1 MMPCYE
7 YFAEGIQHRT
17 SLEEFKVI
25 NYNLPQSPWLE
36 KNILPVLEQNRKL
49 TVLELSNCSLSADD
63 LTLLTKFVAE
73 NKTLSTL
80 NISRTNIESED
91 AVKAL
96 ASAFKKHPAL
106 RKVNL
111 AYCSFTGGH
120 GMVDKILA
128 ACRKCDSL
136 EIGHKDF
143 DSKCVE
149 NIANFLRKKHS
160 LTSFS
165 LVGAPVDKDNKR
177 LLSEALVQNKT
188 IEKLRL
194 HSNQLQLPAVI
205 RGTKKVMK
213 ALSRLTHLDMSNNRF
228 PVQGAKVMSKFL
240 EEPDC
245 KLVSLIMS
253 NNHLTTKGANELIPT
268 LKKNTSLQ
276 HLDLS
281 SNWLNDQCAPAVI
294 DMLLNNST
302 LLSLNLSKNKSLKAS
317 YLEKGSRSRW
327 EYDENEESGSR
338 WKYVAK
344 DGGRAKIVKGA
355 LFDLTSLE
363 SIAACNHTCAV
374 KMSGCNLGNTHEET
388 IRKINALEVCEVK
401 KIRHKVVLALN
412 KVKRDLY
419 ESSNFKDL
427 PLEVMPYLLE
437 MLQQRLSQTDFP
449 RSLKTR
455 GDATTLNRLYVSI
468 KTWQTLPLL
477 FARGPGKRKKKVAKK
492 KPRKR
497 SKFGDTEDDDD
508 EAWVPK
514 GARTTGKSWRNPVS
528 GNWEWIPPPVY

>member
-1 MMPCYE
+1 
-7 YFAEGIQHRT
+7 
-17 SLEEFKVI
+17 
-25 NYNLPQSPWLE
+25 
-36 KNILPVLEQNRKL
+36 
-49 TVLELSNCSLSADD
+49 
-63 LTLLTKFVAE
+63 
-73 NKTLSTL
+73 
-80 NISRTNIESED
+80 
-91 AVKAL
+91 
-96 ASAFKKHPAL
+96 
-106 RKVNL
+106 
-111 AYCSFTGGH
+111 
-120 GMVDKILA
+120 
-128 ACRKCDSL
+128 
-136 EIGHKDF
+136 
-143 DSKCVE
+143 
-149 NIANFLRKKHS
+149 
-160 LTSFS
+160 
-165 LVGAPVDKDNKR
+165 
-177 LLSEALVQNKT
+177 
-188 IEKLRL
+188 
-194 HSNQLQLPAVI
+194 
-205 RGTKKVMK
+205 
-213 ALSRLTHLDMSNNRF
+213 
-228 PVQGAKVMSKFL
+228 
-240 EEPDC
+240 
-245 KLVSLIMS
+245 MS
-253 NNHLTTKGANELIPT
+253 NNHLTTKGANALIPT

-317 YLEKGSRSRW
+317 YLEKGSRYRW

-388 IRKINALEVCEVK
+388 IRKVSSFTHVCHPSIYLTLLNNIDRNTSKSHYQINALEVCEAK

-437 MLQQRLSQTDFP
+437 MLQQRLSPTDFP

-477 FARGPGKRKKKVAKK
+477 FARGPGKRKKKAAKK
-492 KPRKR
+492 RPQKR
-497 SKFGDTEDDDD
+497 RKFGDTEGDDD
-508 EAWVPK
+508 EAWIPK
-514 GARTTGKSWRNPVS
+514 GARTSGKSWRNPVS
-528 GNWEWIPPPVY
+528 GKWE

>member
-7 YFAEGIQHRT
+7 YFAEGIQRRT
-17 SLEEFKVI
+17 SLEEFKII

-49 TVLELSNCSLSADD
+49 SVLELSNCSLSADD
-63 LTLLTKFVAE
+63 LTSLTKFVAE

-91 AVKAL
+91 TVKAL
-96 ASAFKKHPAL
+96 ANAFKKHPAL

-111 AYCSFTGGH
+111 AYCSFAGGH
-120 GMVDKILA
+120 GMMDKILG
-128 ACRKCDSL
+128 ACKKCDSL
-136 EIGHKDF
+136 QIGHKDF
-143 DSKCVE
+143 DSNCVE
-149 NIANFLRKKHS
+149 KIANFLGKKHI

-213 ALSRLTHLDMSNNRF
+213 ALSRLTHLDMSNNRS

-327 EYDENEESGSR
+327 EYDENEESG
-338 WKYVAK
+338 
-344 DGGRAKIVKGA
+344 
-355 LFDLTSLE
+355 
-363 SIAACNHTCAV
+363 
-374 KMSGCNLGNTHEET
+374 
-388 IRKINALEVCEVK
+388 
-401 KIRHKVVLALN
+401 
-412 KVKRDLY
+412 
-419 ESSNFKDL
+419 
-427 PLEVMPYLLE
+427 
-437 MLQQRLSQTDFP
+437 
-449 RSLKTR
+449 
-455 GDATTLNRLYVSI
+455 
-468 KTWQTLPLL
+468 
-477 FARGPGKRKKKVAKK
+477 
-492 KPRKR
+492 
-497 SKFGDTEDDDD
+497 
-508 EAWVPK
+508 
-514 GARTTGKSWRNPVS
+514 
-528 GNWEWIPPPVY
+528 